1 MTQLKPSPPS
11 PRPLQGLRVLEL
23 GQLLAGPFAGC
34 LLGYFGADV
43 IKVESL
49 SGDPLRGWRELEDGT
64 SLWWRSLSR
73 NKRCIALD
81 LHREEGR
88 AIVRELLLTTDV
100 LLENFRPGTME
111 AWGLGPEVV
120 TELAPRV
127 VYARVSGFGQTGPD
141 RERPGFASVCE
152 AVAGL
157 RYITGHPGELPVRPN
172 LSLGD
177 SLGGLHAMLGVLLA
191 LRARD
196 LTGRGQVV
204 DIALT
209 ESIFHVLE
217 ATLIEADRGV
227 TRQPSGV
234 TITGVVPSSAYRC
247 SAEGGRSEPIVIGAN
262 TDKLFDKLMRLIER
276 ADLAADPALTSNPG
290 RVARAQEIDLAIE
303 AWTSARSA
311 EEAVAALAVAGIPA
325 GRIQNAAQ
333 VLEDP
338 QVRARGTMETVA
350 YKDADLRLPKL
361 APLLSETPGRTDFVG
376 PEIGAHTREVLLE
389 LGRTEAQLAKLLAD
403 RVAR

>member
-1 MTQLKPSPPS
+1 MTPLKPASPS
-11 PRPLQGLRVLEL
+11 PRPLEGLRVLEL

-81 LHREEGR
+81 LHREEAR
-88 AIVRELLLTTDV
+88 EIVRELLLTSDI

-209 ESIFHVLE
+209 ESIFNVLE
-217 ATLIEADRGV
+217 STLIEADRGV

-247 SAEGGRSEPIVIGAN
+247 SAEGGHREPIVIGAN
-262 TDKLFDKLMRLIER
+262 TDKLFAVLMALIER
-276 ADLAADPALTSNPG
+276 PDLAADPSLASNPG
-290 RVARAQEIDLAIE
+290 RVLRASEIDQAIE
-303 AWTSARSA
+303 AWTSVRTAA
-311 EEAVAALAVAGIPA
+311 EAVSALAAAGIPA
-325 GRIQNAAQ
+325 GRIQDAAQ
-333 VLEDP
+333 VLQDP
-338 QVRARGTMETVA
+338 QVRARGTMEAVA
-350 YKDADLRLPKL
+350 YPKGELRLPKL
-361 APLLSETPGRTDFVG
+361 APLLSETPGRSDFAG
-376 PEIGAHTREVLLE
+376 PELGAHTREVLLE
-389 LGRTEAQLAKLLAD
+389 LGLGETQLAELFASQVI
-403 RVAR
+403 R